1 MTRKFSKWESASLF
15 SKMKLTFIFCVLVL
29 VRWSLEQR
37 FTKFN
42 GGFSKD
48 QLDWLDSVL
57 SSADEKGEKVTI
69 VSK

>member
-1 MTRKFSKWESASLF
+1 ML
-15 SKMKLTFIFCVLVL
+15 CVLVA
-29 VRWSLEQR
+29 VCGGPEDQR

-57 SSADEKGEKVTI
+57 SSADEKGDKVTL